1 MTVVFNVAVVL
12 VCTAAVL
19 AAWRAVR
26 GRTLADRAVA
36 FEAITPAL
44 TCAMLLAA
52 AITGE
57 DRFLDL
63 ALVLGLLAFLTTVTA
78 ARYMEG
84 RRR

>member
-1 MTVVFNVAVVL
+1 MNIVLNVAVAL

-26 GRTLADRAVA
+26 GRNLSDRAVA

-44 TCAMLLAA
+44 TCGMLLAA
-52 AITGE
+52 VITDE

-63 ALVLGLLAFLTTVTA
+63 ALVLGLLAFLTTVTV
-78 ARYMEG
+78 ARYMAG

>member
-1 MTVVFNVAVVL
+1 VTAVFNVAVAL
-12 VCTAAVL
+12 VCMAAML

-26 GRTLADRAVA
+26 GRNLADRAVA

-44 TCAMLLAA
+44 TCGMLLAA
-52 AITGE
+52 VITGE
-57 DRFLDL
+57 DRFIDL
-63 ALVLGLLAFLTTVTA
+63 ALVLGLLAFLTTVTV

>member
-1 MTVVFNVAVVL
+1 VTAVFNVAVAL
-12 VCTAAVL
+12 VCMAGMF

-26 GRTLADRAVA
+26 GRNLADRAVA

-44 TCAMLLAA
+44 TCGMLLAA
-52 AITGE
+52 VITGE
-57 DRFLDL
+57 DRFIDL
-63 ALVLGLLAFLTTVTA
+63 ALVLGLLAFLTTVTV

>member
-1 MTVVFNVAVVL
+1 MNIVLNVAVAL

-26 GRTLADRAVA
+26 GRNLADRAVA

-44 TCAMLLAA
+44 TCGMLLAA
-52 AITGE
+52 VITEE

-63 ALVLGLLAFLTTVTA
+63 ALVLGLLAFLTTVTV